1 MPLEASGD
9 IPIREFQTVLA
20 KLGIFLHNYETGES
34 FANELWKSYGYT
46 EEDMAD
52 RNWLDLLH
60 PDDRKKAEDAMNSI
74 IANETDKFDVIYRVR
89 TVKGDYRWIYNS
101 GIFLSRDKSG
111 NPALFLGSDRDITAL
126 KESEQKLSEALRE
139 SRKKALELETLQAAG
154 KAVTSVLDLK
164 QSVEIILEQVVKV
177 VPYTYASVQLL
188 KGNDLYFVGT
198 RGWEDIAPPTIPAD
212 SETPNSRVIMEGK
225 ALLVHDLTE
234 KSHMEA
240 ASLHKQISSWIGVP
254 LIQGEK
260 TLGLISCNLT
270 GPGRFDKDNLRQA
283 AGFADFMAIA
293 INNARQHE
301 QIYKMATIDP
311 LTGVHNRRWFYEN
324 GSHLVHQ
331 AERYDWPLTVMMLDL
346 DDFKKVNDQYG
357 HEMGDIVLN
366 ESARIFQEGIR
377 KSDMLCRYGGEE
389 FCILL
394 PQTDLLTARSI
405 AERILIQVRELKI
418 PGLEVRQ
425 TVSIGM
431 ANRISRRNMN
441 LEKLIALADEALYRA
456 KDRGKDCYFCH

>member
-34 FANELWKSYGYT
+34 FANELWKNFGYT

-52 RNWLDLLH
+52 RNWLNLLH
-60 PDDRKKAEDAMNSI
+60 PDDREKAEDAMSSI

-89 TVKGDYRWIYNS
+89 TVKGEYRWIYNS
-101 GIFLSRDKSG
+101 GIFLSRGKFG

-139 SRKKALELETLQAAG
+139 SRKKTLELETLQAAG

-164 QSVEIILEQVVKV
+164 QSVEIILEQVGKV
-177 VPYTYASVQLL
+177 VPYTLASVQLL
-188 KGNDLYFVGT
+188 KGNDLHCIGT
-198 RGWEDIAPPTIPAD
+198 RGWGDIAPPVISAD
-212 SETPNSRVIMEGK
+212 SETPNGRVITEGK
-225 ALLVHDLTE
+225 AQLVHDLTVR
-234 KSHMEA
+234 SHMEA
-240 ASLHKQISSWIGVP
+240 ACLHQEISSWIGVP
-254 LIQGEK
+254 LILKEK
-260 TLGLISCNLT
+260 TLGLISCNLA
-270 GPGRFDKDNLRQA
+270 GPGRFEEDHLRQA
-283 AGFADFMAIA
+283 AGFADFIAIA

-324 GSHLVHQ
+324 GIHLVHQ
-331 AERYDWPLTVMMLDL
+331 AGRYDWPLTVMMLDL
-346 DDFKKVNDQYG
+346 DDFKQVNDQYG
-357 HEMGDIVLN
+357 HETGDAVLK

-394 PQTDLLTARSI
+394 PQTDLQTARSI
-405 AERILIQVRELKI
+405 ADRILIQIREMKIPELKMQ
-418 PGLEVRQ
+418 Q

-431 ANRISRRNMN
+431 ATRVPRGNLN
-441 LEKLIALADEALYRA
+441 LEKVIALADEALYRA
-456 KDRGKDCYFCH
+456 KDRGKNCHFSH